1 MHDADLDEVVA
12 RARAGERQAADR
24 LLEEAR
30 PRAMA
35 VAMKVLRNPN
45 DAEDAVQDALLKMWR
60 SMDRFEG
67 RAGFF
72 TWLHRIVLNASLD
85 ILRRERVRA
94 TEPREEQDDRSEDRS
109 AGRDPVDHETPERQL
124 AVAETG
130 RIVRGALQVLSPV
143 HRTAITLREFE
154 ERSYDEI
161 AVAVRCPVGT
171 VMSRL
176 HHARRKLADHLRPE
190 VQIGSLL
197 EAA

>member
-1 MHDADLDEVVA
+1 MHDDVDDLLL
-12 RARAGERQAADR
+12 RARMGDRAAAGR
-24 LLEEAR
+24 LMAEAR

-45 DAEDAVQDALLKMWR
+45 DAEDAVQDALFKMWR

-85 ILRRERVRA
+85 LLRRERVRA
-94 TEPREEQDDRSEDRS
+94 TEPRDEQEDHLTESRSHEPTHD
-109 AGRDPVDHETPERQL
+109 ETPERQL
-124 AVAETG
+124 ASAEA
-130 RIVRGALQVLSPV
+130 IQVVRAAVERLSPV
-143 HRTAITLREFE
+143 HRDAIRLRELE
-154 ERSYDEI
+154 DHSYDEI
-161 AVAVRCPVGT
+161 ARAVRCPVGT

-176 HHARRKLADHLRPE
+176 HHARRKLADHLRLD
-190 VQIGSLL
+190 VTVGALL